1 MARKFTYSST
11 VTGAVREAIKRDVIQ
26 SAVSD
31 PKLRAEIQRIFQVAN
46 RRIQNVE
53 SSGVFSP
60 AVASLGDR
68 GNRYTKFSLKGRT
81 WNELKMEY
89 GRAVAFLQQPTST
102 ARGSKEYN
110 TQLMKRY
117 NLTEQ
122 EFSALTS
129 EYSHKMHSLSG
140 TDFVDKYLKRYK
152 DFSGEYE
159 QAVASSSNQMESEA
173 HMFSEAFE
181 NQLIEDMTYIVDD
194 FKGLDIP
201 F

>member
-1 MARKFTYSST
+1 MSRKFTYSST
-11 VTGAVREAIKRDVIQ
+11 VTGSVRESIKKDVIQ

-31 PKLRAEIQRIFQVAN
+31 PKLRAEIKRIFQVAN

-53 SSGVFSP
+53 RSGVFSP

-68 GNRYTKFSLKGRT
+68 GDRYTKFSLKGRT
-81 WNELKMEY
+81 WTELKMEY

-102 ARGSKEYN
+102 SRGSKEYN
-110 TQLMKRY
+110 NQLMNRY

-122 EFSALTS
+122 EFNALTS

-159 QAVASSSNQMESEA
+159 QVVASSSNQMESEA
-173 HMFSEAFE
+173 HLLGEALE
-181 NQLIEDMTYIVDD
+181 NQLIEDLTYIVDD

>member
-1 MARKFTYSST
+1 MSRKFTYSST
-11 VTGAVREAIKRDVIQ
+11 VTGSARESIKKDVIQ

-53 SSGVFSP
+53 RSGVFSP

-68 GNRYTKFSLKGRT
+68 GDRYTKFSLKGRT
-81 WNELKMEY
+81 WSELKMEY
-89 GRAVAFLQQPTST
+89 GRAVTFLQQPTST

-110 TQLMKRY
+110 NQLMRRY

-173 HMFSEAFE
+173 HLLGEALE
-181 NQLIEDMTYIVDD
+181 NQLIEDLTYIVDD

>member
-11 VTGAVREAIKRDVIQ
+11 VTGAVREAIKKDVIQ

-68 GNRYTKFSLKGRT
+68 GDQYTKFSLKGRT

-110 TQLMKRY
+110 NQLMSRY

-173 HMFSEAFE
+173 HLLGEALE
-181 NQLIEDMTYIVDD
+181 NQLIEDLTYIADD